1 MDMSANNIENL
12 FAQLGLDN
20 SQDAIERF
28 TTTHILPKEVYV
40 NNAPYWNDGQRHF
53 LQDALRQDSEWT
65 EAVDQLN
72 IMLH

>member
-12 FAQLGLDN
+12 FAQLGLGN
-20 SQDAIERF
+20 STDAMARF
-28 TTTHILPKEVYV
+28 AATHTLPKEVYV